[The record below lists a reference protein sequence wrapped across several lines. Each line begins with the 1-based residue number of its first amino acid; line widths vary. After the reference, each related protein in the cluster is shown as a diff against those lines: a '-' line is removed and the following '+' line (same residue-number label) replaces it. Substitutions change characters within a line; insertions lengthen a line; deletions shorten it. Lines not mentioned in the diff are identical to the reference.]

1 MDRRVERG
9 GTEVKGLGTEKK
21 MKTTNH
27 QALIVD
33 QFSKQA
39 IAFSTAKTIA
49 DANAL
54 QLLIDAAGAGA
65 DDTVLD
71 VACGGG
77 NVVCAF
83 AGIVRHATGIDMTP
97 AMLDH
102 ARAAARER
110 KLANVSWDQGQ
121 ATALPYADG
130 SFTIVVTRFSFHHFI
145 EPLAVLREMVRV
157 CAPGGCVLV
166 ADMHTST
173 DPAKGAEFNRMEVL
187 RDPSHVRALT
197 VAELKALFPVA
208 GLPEAQIRFY
218 ELRDELENLLGRSF
232 PNPGDGDKIR
242 EIFRTSA
249 RDDRL
254 GIPIRLE
261 GSRVNYAYPVAVLAA
276 TRP

>member
-1 MDRRVERG
+1 MEN
-9 GTEVKGLGTEKK
+9 TQ
-21 MKTTNH
+21 H
-27 QALIVD
+27 QELIVD

-39 IAFSTAKTIA
+39 IPFSTAKTIA
-49 DANAL
+49 DQKAL
-54 QLLIDAAGAGA
+54 QLLIEFSGAGPN
-65 DDTVLD
+65 DTVLD

-97 AMLDH
+97 AMLDR
-102 ARAAARER
+102 ARAVARE
-110 KLANVSWDQGQ
+110 KSLSNVSWDLGQ

-130 SFTIVVTRFSFHHFI
+130 AFTIVVTRFSFHHFI
-145 EPLAVLREMVRV
+145 EPLAVLKEMIRV
-157 CAPGGCVLV
+157 CAPGGRVLV

-173 DPAKGAEFNRMEVL
+173 DSAKGAEFNRMELL
-187 RDPSHVRALT
+187 RDPSHVRALP
-197 VAELKALFPVA
+197 VAELRALFPAA
-208 GLPEAQIRFY
+208 GLPEARITYY
-218 ELRDELENLLGRSF
+218 ELRDELENLMGRSF

-254 GIPIRLE
+254 GIPIRLD
-261 GSRVNYAYPVAVLAA
+261 GPHIHYAYPVAVLAA